1 MLLSNCV
8 TWKRDNAWNKIKCW
22 NLLGKC
28 TFIEIPKWTEN
39 ETELWKIQNETPN
52 SIFLQES
59 NNGWI
64 ETRCG
69 YYVLVSNGYGYIC
82 FMLLF
87 NHFWTQNFV
96 FDFKFCGAF
105 FN

>member
-28 TFIEIPKWTEN
+28 TFIELSEQKMKQSFEKYKMRRQILFSFKN
-39 ETELWKIQNETPN
+39 L
-52 SIFLQES
+52 

-87 NHFWTQNFV
+87 NHFWIQNFV
-96 FDFKFCGAF
+96 FDFKFCEAF